1 MDLQI
6 AGKGAVVFGAG
17 ADVGRE
23 TALLL
28 AAEGARLVLVGRR
41 REPLEE
47 TAAQIAGLGGQAFV
61 ATADARD
68 AEEVRR
74 VVEMARSELSGIE
87 LVANTIGPFPH
98 QAEGASELPAYG
110 DDVSWLMNFENVF
123 MTAARIAREVMPGMK
138 AAGAG
143 ALVNLASASVRYY
156 NTRTV
161 QYGAMKAALAH
172 ATKNWARDGAP
183 HGVRVNAVLP
193 GWIRGQERA
202 AEIEER
208 ARTQG
213 TSPAEVERA
222 MVAQSGAVFWGT
234 RMGTPQDYAAAIV
247 FLLSSRASYING
259 ALLPVDGGTAG

>member
-6 AGKGAVVFGAG
+6 GGKGALVFGAG
-17 ADVGRE
+17 SDVGRE
-23 TALLL
+23 TARLL

-41 REPLEE
+41 REPLEA
-47 TAAQIAGLGGQAFV
+47 TAAEIAGLGGQALV
-61 ATADARD
+61 APGDARD
-68 AEEVRR
+68 AEDVRR
-74 VVEMARSELSGIE
+74 VVEMARSELSGLE
-87 LVANTIGPFPH
+87 LVANPIGPFPYPKD
-98 QAEGASELPAYG
+98 GATELPAYG
-110 DDVSWLMNFENVF
+110 DDASWLMNFENVF

-138 AAGAG
+138 AAGTG

-156 NTRTV
+156 NPRTA
-161 QYGAMKAALAH
+161 QYAAMKAALAH

-193 GWIRGQERA
+193 GWIRIQRVA

-208 ARTQG
+208 SRTQG
-213 TSPAEVERA
+213 TSPAEIERA

-247 FLLSSRASYING
+247 FLLSPRASYING